1 MLTTN
6 GWSNDIYNKCPASQ
20 PGGCIPVDFQI
31 GKWVFFGCIIFG
43 FLLVSIGRF
52 ERWTCS

>member
-52 ERWTCS
+52 ER